1 MSPAAPILASSVL
14 AVFLATLSAKVPAD
28 IRPQV
33 VRGEGGALAV
43 AFGDAR
49 STISR
54 AMIHKSDSYF
64 HGGVDVHCT
73 LDMHRD
79 AECAEHA
86 EHAHGHDGEQPEPG
100 NQASFLEDPWSW
112 INVHVR
118 APEIEK
124 HLEGEKAVEL
134 MPWLRAS
141 VAADPHNID
150 AWTTAWYI
158 ANEVIKDRVLATR
171 VIAEGRA
178 KNPESLELLLTEG
191 RNLYQRGAGDVSAAE
206 KVFEAVRS
214 EALRRCGGDVSKLS
228 ESDAWIYSFADN
240 YVKRIQKGK

>member
-54 AMIHKSDSYF
+54 ALAHKSDSYF
-64 HGGVDVHCT
+64 HGGVDVDCT
-73 LDMHRD
+73 LDMNSD
-79 AECAEHA
+79 TEHA
-86 EHAHGHDGEQPEPG
+86 EHAHCNLGEQPEPCDP
-100 NQASFLEDPWSW
+100 ARFLEDPWSW
-112 INVHVR
+112 IYVRVR

-158 ANEVIKDRVLATR
+158 ANEVIKDRALATR

-191 RNLYQRGAGDVSAAE
+191 RNLYQRGAGDVAAAE
-206 KVFEAVRS
+206 KVFEAVRAG
-214 EALRRCGGDVSKLS
+214 ALLRCGGDVSKLS
-228 ESDAWIYSFADN
+228 ESDSWTYSFADN
-240 YVKRIQKGK
+240 YMKKIRKGK